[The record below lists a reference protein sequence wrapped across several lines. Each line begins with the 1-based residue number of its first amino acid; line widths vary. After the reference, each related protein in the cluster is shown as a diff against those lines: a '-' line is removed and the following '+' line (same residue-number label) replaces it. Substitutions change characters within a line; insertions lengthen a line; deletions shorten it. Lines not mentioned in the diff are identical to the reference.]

1 MIPKVI
7 HVSWVD
13 KVKLFT
19 SNNPLAINGI
29 QNMKRINPDYIIQ
42 VSDNNDVDDY
52 IQSCI
57 SNDDWLLIQNRHIV
71 EKVDLW
77 RLLKI
82 YNEGGIYCD
91 IDRLCNIP
99 FKGIINEK
107 DICILPTHFQIDFS
121 QDIMIS
127 EKGQDIHKLAIELNL
142 SRRRDGCDD
151 VLTLGPVTYFHAI
164 TDRIWGRQLSR
175 FQNDK
180 IWKRLIR
187 KVNEREGYKT
197 FEEKPVE
204 SPLEQRTIIYK
215 YDGNY
220 QAGNKQSKEDFYNE
234 SKIKHWTK
242 GDNVF
247 GKKLFGN

>member
-1 MIPKVI
+1 MIPKVV
-7 HVSWVD
+7 HVSWVN
-13 KVKLFT
+13 KLNLFT
-19 SNNPLAINGI
+19 SNNPLAVNGI
-29 QNMKRINPDYIIQ
+29 QNMKRINTDYAFQ
-42 VSDNNDVDDY
+42 VSDDNDVNDY

-77 RLLKI
+77 RLLKM
-82 YNEGGIYCD
+82 YHEGGIYCD
-91 IDRLCNIP
+91 VDRLCNIP
-99 FKGIINEK
+99 FKDIIDK
-107 DICILPTHFQIDFS
+107 DDICILPSHFKIDFS

-127 EKGQDIHKLAIELNL
+127 EKGQSIHKHAIDLNL

-164 TDRIWGRQLSR
+164 TDKIWGRQLSR

-180 IWKRLIR
+180 VWKRLIK
-187 KVNEREGYKT
+187 KVNEIDGYKT
-197 FEEKPVE
+197 FEERPVE
-204 SPLEQRTIIYK
+204 SIIDQRTILYK

-220 QAGNKQSKEDFYNE
+220 QAGNKQSKEDFYTE
-234 SKIKHWTK
+234 SKINHWTK

-247 GKKLFGN
+247 GNKLYGN

>member
-1 MIPKVI
+1 MIPKVVHI
-7 HVSWVD
+7 SWVD

-19 SNNPLAINGI
+19 SNNPIAINGI
-29 QNMKRINPDYIIQ
+29 QNMKRINPEYAFQ
-42 VSDNNDVDDY
+42 VSDDNDVDDF

-57 SNDDWLLIQNRHIV
+57 SNEDWLLIKNRHIV
-71 EKVDLW
+71 EKIDLW

-91 IDRLCNIP
+91 VDRLCNIP
-99 FKGIINEK
+99 FKDIIDEK
-107 DICILPTHFQIDFS
+107 DICILPSHFQIDFS

-127 EKGQDIHKLAIELNL
+127 APGQGVHKLAIELNL

-151 VLTLGPVTYFHAI
+151 VLTLGPVTYFHSI
-164 TDRIWGRQLSR
+164 TDKLWGRQLSR
-175 FQNDK
+175 FQNPK
-180 IWKRLIR
+180 IWRRLIK
-187 KVNEREGYKT
+187 KVNEVEGYKT

-204 SPLEQRTIIYK
+204 SIIEQRTILYK

-220 QAGNKQSKEDFYNE
+220 IAGNKQSKDDFYNE

-242 GDNVF
+242 SDIVF
-247 GKKLFGN
+247 GKKIFGN